1 MFLDFEGESFYQFAM
16 ALFMEAGH
24 VFTSTPE
31 YYNHSPEQ
39 FAYLDNKSDV
49 SLSPTDRALLKRF
62 NNISRLF
69 TVNGCAFYSI
79 NLFTRRPE
87 RSELSHNIH
96 TMLHPIIDADGTI
109 CLFRFED
116 EVMLSF
122 IGFGYRCILS
132 DWYPMFDPYDKLL
145 HRLDIINMGI
155 NSGREYFEDFVYNLA
170 REYYIVGTSV
180 SAFTVLPINALSRLE
195 RDEIS
200 RDDLDEIIH
209 DEMFAA
215 YRQYG
220 DDYVEYNES
229 APTRREDIGSDLDLM
244 LLDMDMEDDDN
255 PFGEDIEDDG
265 FGSDED
271 DFLTRDEYEFA
282 NIDPEVFRDPT
293 LLVKL
298 LKSQEQSSS
307 DTTSG

>member
-16 ALFMEAGH
+16 ALLMEAGH

-31 YYNHSPEQ
+31 FYNHSPER
-39 FAYLDNKSDV
+39 FAYFDNKSDV
-49 SLSPTDRALLKRF
+49 SLSPTNRALLKHF

-79 NLFTRRPE
+79 NLFTRRSE
-87 RSELSHNIH
+87 RSELAHNIH

-109 CLFRFED
+109 FLFRFED

-145 HRLDIINMGI
+145 HRLDITNMGI
-155 NSGREYFEDFVYNLA
+155 NSGREYFDDFVYNLA
-170 REYYIVGTSV
+170 RGYYIFGTNASPF
-180 SAFTVLPINALSRLE
+180 AVLPINALSQLD

-200 RDDLDEIIH
+200 RDDLDEIIRT
-209 DEMFAA
+209 EMFAI

-229 APTRREDIGSDLDLM
+229 APTRSEDIGSDIDLM

-255 PFGEDIEDDG
+255 PFGEDIEDDD

-282 NIDPEVFRDPT
+282 DIDPEVFRDPT

-298 LKSQEQSSS
+298 LKSQERSSS